1 MVQKQFMQKMACYLV
16 LVCILAALIVGLEDT
31 MFLLSRYHALTS
43 DQIYTDEF
51 RGQIMAEDDYQ
62 KMCELSKSLELPFSD
77 ILSVFHCASGFRME
91 DDIIIDKEHYE
102 MYSKELSDMKEGVFK
117 EYQNWY
123 ERLYEEAEYFPVALS
138 SSHKQYTVSFE
149 NSWMFERT
157 YGGQRGHEGT
167 DIMAEVNE
175 RGLYPIV
182 SMTDGVV
189 EKIGWLPK
197 GGYRIG
203 IRSAGGIYY
212 YYAHL
217 ERYAKDFKEGET
229 VHAGDLL
236 GFMGDSGYSE
246 IEGTVGN
253 FPVHLHLGIYIQTDE
268 VEELSINPYWVLRKM
283 EQDTLQYDY

>member
-1 MVQKQFMQKMACYLV
+1 MVQKQFMQKMACYLI
-16 LVCILAALIVGLEDT
+16 LVGILGALIVGLEDT

>member
-102 MYSKELSDMKEGVFK
+102 MYSKELSDMKKGVFK

-138 SSHKQYTVSFE
+138 SSHKQYTVSYE

-203 IRSAGGIYY
+203 IRSAGGIYF

>member
-16 LVCILAALIVGLEDT
+16 LVGILAALIVGLEDT

>member
-16 LVCILAALIVGLEDT
+16 LVGILAALIVGLEDT
-31 MFLLSRYHALTS
+31 MFLLSRYHALAS

>member
-1 MVQKQFMQKMACYLV
+1 MFQKQFLQRIACYLAC
-16 LVCILAALIVGLEDT
+16 LSILAILIVGLEDT
-31 MFLLSRYHALTS
+31 MFLASKYNALSSEQL
-43 DQIYTDEF
+43 YTDEF
-51 RGQIMAEDDYQ
+51 RGQLIDEDEYQ
-62 KMCELSKSLELPFSD
+62 KMCSLSKSLELPFSD
-77 ILSVFHCASGFRME
+77 VLCVFHCASGFQME
-91 DDIIIDKEHYE
+91 DITIDKKHYE
-102 MYSKELSDMKEGVFK
+102 TYLEELREMQPEVLK

-123 ERLYEEAEYFPVALS
+123 ERIYEEAEYFPVVLS
-138 SSHKQYTVSFE
+138 SSQKKYTISYE

-175 RGLYPIV
+175 RGIYPIL

-203 IRSAGGIYY
+203 IRSAGDVYY

-246 IEGTVGN
+246 VEGTVGQ
-253 FPVHLHLGIYIQTDE
+253 FPVHLHFGIYIRTDE
-268 VEELSINPYWVLRKM
+268 VEELSLNPYWLLRKM
-283 EQDTLQYDY
+283 ENATLKYDY